1 MQRNEGIRACVEYA
15 RDVTGVDPKSLERC
29 MTFMCLITEI
39 DRQVNRHLERH
50 GLSKTR
56 FSTLKALYHHP
67 DRCLTPAELADRVG
81 ITRAAMTT
89 VLDGLESRELV
100 VRERRPGDRR
110 LVYVCLT
117 ADGAAFLDDILPDH
131 YRGLCSIMEPLT
143 ATEQETLTRL
153 YEKIAVGVRDLFTE
167 VDSSVSPYHGA
178 PLQRGA
184 RSPGSR
190 SSFTPA
196 RPSSS
201 GRGIGVSRRFAWI
214 IFRSRRSPAE
224 GAAFPSAKRG
234 ICGAETRLQAAGMR
248 SAKNSAKEAW
258 GSSSPPTR
266 HRLTARW
273 P

>member
-167 VDSSVSPYHGA
+167 VDS
-178 PLQRGA
+178 
-184 RSPGSR
+184 
-190 SSFTPA
+190 
-196 RPSSS
+196 
-201 GRGIGVSRRFAWI
+201 
-214 IFRSRRSPAE
+214 
-224 GAAFPSAKRG
+224 
-234 ICGAETRLQAAGMR
+234 
-248 SAKNSAKEAW
+248 
-258 GSSSPPTR
+258 
-266 HRLTARW
+266 
-273 P
+273 